1 MAILTND
8 DSLAWT
14 LSDNTS
20 GSSKSKRGG
29 AGKLKAAPST
39 QDTWT
44 NSISKY
50 LGASAKMEHDNAA
63 RQLSLQEQQHKL
75 EVRKQAFQEEQ
86 AEHQK
91 RMMEQQRYGYAYGI
105 AYDEP
110 RSHVSPTFPVS
121 QVYQYGNSYSGQRS
135 DHQPYDRYGH
145 YGGPRQDHVS
155 YSGYGHYGGQR
166 EREREQF
173 DRFREREKLLK
184 ECLARG
190 GDNYYEICD
199 LLSMSHSGQGSSS
212 KFKSPRMDESFDSS
226 HQSATINLTGSKGKY
241 VK

>member
-1 MAILTND
+1 
-8 DSLAWT
+8 
-14 LSDNTS
+14 
-20 GSSKSKRGG
+20 
-29 AGKLKAAPST
+29 
-39 QDTWT
+39 
-44 NSISKY
+44 
-50 LGASAKMEHDNAA
+50 MEHDNAA

-121 QVYQYGNSYSGQRS
+121 QVYQRS

-155 YSGYGHYGGQR
+155 YSGQRSDHQPYDRYGHYVTFG
-166 EREREQF
+166 
-173 DRFREREKLLK
+173 
-184 ECLARG
+184 ARIII
-190 GDNYYEICD
+190 EV
-199 LLSMSHSGQGSSS
+199 Q
-212 KFKSPRMDESFDSS
+212 KS
-226 HQSATINLTGSKGKY
+226 
-241 VK
+241 

>member
-8 DSLAWT
+8 NSLAWT

-50 LGASAKMEHDNAA
+50 LGTSAKMEHDNAA

-86 AEHQK
+86 AEYQK
-91 RMMEQQRYGYAYGI
+91 RMMEQQRYGYGYGI
-105 AYDEP
+105 AYGEP

-121 QVYQYGNSYSGQRS
+121 QDYQYGNSYSGQRSDLPPYDRYGHYGGQRQDHVSYSGQRS

-145 YGGPRQDHVS
+145 YVGP
-155 YSGYGHYGGQR
+155 R
-166 EREREQF
+166 ERERE
-173 DRFREREKLLK
+173 RESNSTVSVRERF
-184 ECLARG
+184 
-190 GDNYYEICD
+190 Y
-199 LLSMSHSGQGSSS
+199 
-212 KFKSPRMDESFDSS
+212 
-226 HQSATINLTGSKGKY
+226 
-241 VK
+241 